1 MDVSEVFEQGVIK
14 SSVIGC
20 AALEVTGWL
29 VVIDY
34 ELCVIRDDYLEPFE
48 SNERVRLSNS
58 DIAYA
63 VRDSISPLGGGSS
76 FVFHRVKVVGCFY
89 ARGNTFEVES
99 MLLEIES
106 GKYVSLDL
114 SAASVAQAK
123 KKYPGLMER
132 SGTNSRD
139 WIDYFL

>member
-34 ELCVIRDDYLEPFE
+34 ELCVIRADYLDPFE

-58 DIAYA
+58 DIAFA
-63 VRDSISPLGGGSS
+63 VRDSIFPLGGGSS
-76 FVFHRVKVVGCFY
+76 FVFHRVKVGGCFY
-89 ARGNTFEVES
+89 VGGNTFDVGS
-99 MLLEIES
+99 MLLEVEF
-106 GKYVSLDL
+106 GKYVLLDL